1 MPTIEMLKGLP
12 ASGKSTY
19 AKKKVSE
26 NTNQWKRL
34 NKDDMRAM
42 FDDGKHSKGNENQIL
57 QIRNDLVRYFIKN
70 GKNVIVDD
78 TNLAPY
84 HEKTLRE
91 LAKELGCSFKV
102 NDSFMNV
109 DVSECVKRDLKRF
122 NSVGKDVIYSHYN
135 KWVKGRS
142 KRYHEYNYKHQD
154 QSLPAC
160 LICDLDGT
168 LFWIDD
174 SVENSRSPY
183 DMTRVDED
191 KVNYPVKVLIDVLSS
206 NLTNRK
212 QVDEVIFVSG
222 RSSDGREKS
231 EQAIKDLF
239 GESGQYFKWKL
250 LMRKEGDF
258 RKDVIVKQEI
268 FRKHIE
274 GKYWVRFVFDDRQ
287 QTVDG
292 FRELGLPVFQVAKG
306 DF

>member
-57 QIRNDLVRYFIKN
+57 QIRDDLIRYFIKN

-84 HEKTLRE
+84 HEKTLRK
-91 LAKELGCSFKV
+91 LAEELGCSFKV

-109 DVSECVKRDLKRF
+109 DISECVKRDLKRF

-135 KWVKGRS
+135 KWIKGRS
-142 KRYHEYNYKHQD
+142 ERHHEYNYKHQERGF
-154 QSLPAC
+154 PTC

-174 SVENSRSPY
+174 SVDGSRSPY

-191 KVNYPVKVLIDVLSS
+191 IVNEPVCKLIFSLIYSDI
-206 NLTNRK
+206 K
-212 QVDEVIFVSG
+212 PIDEIIFVSG
-222 RSSDGREKS
+222 RSSGGRDKS
-231 EQAIKDLF
+231 EDAIKDLF
-239 GESGQYFKWKL
+239 GVSGEHIKWKL

-258 RKDVIVKQEI
+258 RKDVVVKQEI
-268 FRKHIE
+268 FKENIE
-274 GKYWVRFVFDDRQ
+274 GKYWVRWVFDDRQ

-292 FRELGLPVFQVAKG
+292 WRGLGLPTFQVAKG